1 MAQASKTMYLRIDPE
16 VYDKVKEQA
25 KKDGKTMSAIV
36 VQLLR
41 DYLSKREAS

>member
-1 MAQASKTMYLRIDPE
+1 MAQASKTMYLRLDPD

-25 KKDGKTMSAIV
+25 KKDGISMSAIV

-41 DYLSKREAS
+41 AYLNNKEEV